1 MNNIGKLQTLKAV
14 DEVSAP
20 DASKEI
26 LQATLDQLGRIPNM
40 YALMANSPGLFKT
53 YRLGYDAF
61 RSESGFDKTEQEVV
75 FLTISRFHE
84 CTYCVAVHS
93 AIADMNR
100 VAPEVTDA
108 IRNGDSIKDEKLES
122 LRNFTTVMLT
132 MRGRPQPTDLS
143 KFLASGFSELQV
155 LEIILAIAVKT
166 VSNYSNHL
174 FDTELD
180 SVFSAREWHA

>member
-1 MNNIGKLQTLKAV
+1 MNNIAKLQTVVAIDV
-14 DEVSAP
+14 ESAP
-20 DASKEI
+20 AGSKEI
-26 LQATLDQLGRIPNM
+26 LEVSLDQLGRIPNM

-61 RSESGFDKTEQEVV
+61 RTEAGFNKTEQEVV

-93 AIADMNR
+93 VVADMNH
-100 VAPEVTDA
+100 VDHEVTDA

-122 LRNFTTVMLT
+122 LRVFTTVMLT
-132 MRGRPQPTDLS
+132 TRGRPQPNDLS
-143 KFLASGFSELQV
+143 KFLGSGFTELQV

-166 VSNYSNHL
+166 ISNYLNHL

-180 SVFSAREWHA
+180 SVFSAREWHP